1 MLFSRLLIFSK
12 SFIFEK
18 FFQEYHLSVKQID
31 PDQAR
36 RLSGLIWVQTVC
48 KGHQQTTLGGK
59 ELTPQEVAAGLFS
72 L

>member
-31 PDQAR
+31 SDQAR